1 MLLARAFARAELDP
15 GRSLQEAMV
24 SAMEARSHLG
34 PTASSAEE
42 ISEEWLGGRGPIPAS
57 ASRRFTLSD
66 VDVIANS
73 VDDRWR
79 VFLPSAFHSGV
90 AAALQER
97 PLYCRSVWWQ
107 SS

>member
-42 ISEEWLGGRGPIPAS
+42 ISDQIIS
-57 ASRRFTLSD
+57 
-66 VDVIANS
+66 
-73 VDDRWR
+73 
-79 VFLPSAFHSGV
+79 PS
-90 AAALQER
+90 
-97 PLYCRSVWWQ
+97 
-107 SS
+107 